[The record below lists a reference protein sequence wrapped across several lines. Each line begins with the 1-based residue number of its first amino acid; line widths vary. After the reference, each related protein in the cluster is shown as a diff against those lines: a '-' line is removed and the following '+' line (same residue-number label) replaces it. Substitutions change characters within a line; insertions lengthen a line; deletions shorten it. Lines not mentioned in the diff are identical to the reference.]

1 MNTSL
6 LETWAPNLLVEIC
19 IEVLG
24 MLIHEILSLFIN
36 IVGYL
41 DHMHGPSYQMKW
53 WWVALICTMTAS
65 ISLIMSGVATW
76 DRNIGHE
83 FGSSFSSPTNL
94 ESFSHI
100 SCFWIL
106 FHDTTL
112 FPPYIDYH
120 LMEGV
125 TLGQFYLQLMKG
137 NVLGKKLNL
146 FLGFLFY
153 VFNFCRISR

>member
-1 MNTSL
+1 MK
-6 LETWAPNLLVEIC
+6 NLLNEYFIAWGLSTEPFC
-19 IEVLG
+19 WDMYRGLG
-24 MLIHEILSLFIN
+24 DAHSRNTLFIN

-106 FHDTTL
+106 FHEATRQQRD
-112 FPPYIDYH
+112 
-120 LMEGV
+120 M
-125 TLGQFYLQLMKG
+125 
-137 NVLGKKLNL
+137 NS
-146 FLGFLFY
+146 
-153 VFNFCRISR
+153 FNKSSWRM